1 MSAADQQTRCQ
12 LRTKGQTTRV
22 TLVQFTNS
30 CLLGQISDTF
40 RQTCGLLVSVAVLAR
55 VAVVRAAAAGGVV
68 REQRAQNSC
77 KTHVNTAQ

>member
-55 VAVVRAAAAGGVV
+55 VAVVRAAAAGVV
-68 REQRAQNSC
+68 REQRAQNSR